1 MPANYEEVITASAFP
16 NVDGEAG
23 GEGISTCTRDGDE
36 TFARFRNIGLDVDIA
51 APGVCILSGWRNGN
65 YRSLSGTSMATPMA
79 TPHVTGAAA
88 LYIAQ
93 NPNATVA
100 EVKVWIGE
108 GVLVGLASRPSSP
121 LSRFGFTGDPDAFGA
136 GVLYLG
142 TA

>member
-1 MPANYEEVITASAFP
+1 VPATYEEVITVSAFAH
-16 NVDGEAG
+16 VDGEAG

-51 APGVCILSGWRNGN
+51 APGVCILSAWPNGKCL
-65 YRSLSGTSMATPMA
+65 SLSGTSMATP
-79 TPHVTGAAA
+79 HVTGATARS
-88 LYIAQ
+88 ITQ

-100 EVKVWIGE
+100 EVKGWAGE
-108 GVLVGLASRPSSP
+108 GVLGGLASRPSSP
-121 LSRFGFTGDPDAFGA
+121 ASPYGFTGDPDAFDE